1 VRVVVRLARIP
12 DGANYGLSI
21 TEASLQGQEPAKRDG
36 QLVPGLREM
45 TAWLPADAGTCTAHF
60 KVEAGSWR
68 TILTW
73 EKGSGG
79 EDLPDGSTILHGQPI
94 ATRVGTVQSVTHN
107 IRDKAVRL
115 VAVAEDGAELSCG
128 AWSFVVAKDFQHLD
142 FICDRPP
149 ERLKEYRLQTRPYE
163 EVEIPHIAL
172 KRQ

>member
-1 VRVVVRLARIP
+1 VRVVVRLVRIP

-21 TEASLQGQEPAKRDG
+21 TEASLQGQAPAKRDG
-36 QLVPGLREM
+36 KLVPGLREM

-79 EDLPDGSTILHGQPI
+79 ADLPDGSTILHGEPI

-107 IRDKAVRL
+107 IREKSVRL
-115 VAVAEDGAELSCG
+115 VAVAEDGAELSCE
-128 AWSFVVAKDFQHLD
+128 ARSFVVAKDFQHLD
-142 FICDRPP
+142 FLCDRPP
-149 ERLKEYRLQTRPYE
+149 ERIKEYRLQTRPYE

-172 KRQ
+172 RRK